1 MLEELIIQ
9 ILPPIISICE
19 LMGIFVVAVSAL
31 RAFWH
36 YCRGLVSRTPRDVK
50 FELANGLATSLEFK
64 MAAEILKTVLV
75 RDLNEL
81 IVLGAVVLLRALLS
95 LLIQAEERSSAQTV
109 FQRLHKGLE
118 LHMTTLYLI
127 RHAEAEGNL
136 YRRIHGWY
144 DALVTPNG
152 LRQIEALE
160 GRFAG
165 VPVDAVYSSDLYR
178 TKTTAKAVYIP
189 KGLSLHTDP
198 GLREVH
204 MGDWEDRPWGEIRET
219 DGERLTLFNRSDP
232 SWRAPNGESLGQV
245 GERMERT
252 IRAIAQKHPDQT
264 VALFSHGTAIRQ
276 FLANVR
282 GVKPEDWHTLPHA
295 DNTAVACLAW
305 DGESFHVIFEG
316 DNTHL
321 DDSISTLARQSWWRK
336 GANRGE
342 DVNLWF
348 RPLDREKDR
357 EAYLAARRDAWISI
371 HGADVPFDGPA
382 FWEGAL
388 QIMDQD
394 PWAVT
399 AVMAREEF
407 AGLLQLSPQRC
418 QEEGAGFLSLCY
430 LSPAFRGKGL
440 GVQLLGQ
447 AVSFYRPKGRSSLR
461 LRCSAAN
468 EPVQRFCAKHDFH
481 KAGEEQ
487 VGGRTLDIL
496 EKYIGMGEPAGRTV

>member
-1 MLEELIIQ
+1 
-9 ILPPIISICE
+9 
-19 LMGIFVVAVSAL
+19 
-31 RAFWH
+31 
-36 YCRGLVSRTPRDVK
+36 
-50 FELANGLATSLEFK
+50 
-64 MAAEILKTVLV
+64 
-75 RDLNEL
+75 
-81 IVLGAVVLLRALLS
+81 
-95 LLIQAEERSSAQTV
+95 
-109 FQRLHKGLE
+109 
-118 LHMTTLYLI
+118 MTTLYLI

-178 TKTTAKAVYIP
+178 TKTTAKAVYLP

-204 MGDWEDRPWGEIRET
+204 MGDWEDHPWGEIRET

-232 SWRAPNGESLGQV
+232 SWRAPSGESLGQV
-245 GERMERT
+245 GARMERT

-282 GVKPEDWHTLPHA
+282 GIKPEDWHTLPHA
-295 DNTAVACLAW
+295 DNTAVTCLAW

-336 GANRGE
+336 GGQKAE

-348 RPLDREKDR
+348 RPLDPEK
-357 EAYLAARRDAWISI
+357 EQELYLAARRDTWITV
-371 HGADVPFDGPA
+371 HGTELPFDGPG
-382 FWEGAL
+382 FWEVARRDLEMSPWGVSVA
-388 QIMDQD
+388 MAGDQ
-394 PWAVT
+394 
-399 AVMAREEF
+399 F
-407 AGLLQLSPQRC
+407 AGMIQLDLERFRSD
-418 QEEGAGFLSLCY
+418 GAGYIPLCY
-430 LSPAFRGKGL
+430 MAPEFRNRGL
-440 GVQLLGQ
+440 GVQLLGH
-447 AVSFYRPKGRSSLR
+447 AVSIFRKEGRQGLR
-461 LRCSAAN
+461 LRCALNNDHA
-468 EPVQRFCAKHDFH
+468 QHFYDKYGFH
-481 KAGEEQ
+481 KIGVEE
-487 VGGRTLDIL
+487 GKWFPLDVL
-496 EKYIGMGEPAGRTV
+496 EKPICRPDIPNVAE

>member
-1 MLEELIIQ
+1 
-9 ILPPIISICE
+9 
-19 LMGIFVVAVSAL
+19 
-31 RAFWH
+31 
-36 YCRGLVSRTPRDVK
+36 
-50 FELANGLATSLEFK
+50 
-64 MAAEILKTVLV
+64 
-75 RDLNEL
+75 
-81 IVLGAVVLLRALLS
+81 
-95 LLIQAEERSSAQTV
+95 
-109 FQRLHKGLE
+109 
-118 LHMTTLYLI
+118 MTTLYLI

-178 TKTTAKAVYIP
+178 TKTTAKAIYLP
-189 KGLSLHTDP
+189 KGLPLHTDP

-232 SWRAPNGESLGQV
+232 VWRAPNGESLGQV

-295 DNTAVACLAW
+295 DNTAVTCLAW

-336 GANRGE
+336 GPNRGE

-388 QIMDQD
+388 QVMDQD

-407 AGLLQLSPQRC
+407 AGPGSCP
-418 QEEGAGFLSLCY
+418 
-430 LSPAFRGKGL
+430 
-440 GVQLLGQ
+440 
-447 AVSFYRPKGRSSLR
+447 
-461 LRCSAAN
+461 
-468 EPVQRFCAKHDFH
+468 CA
-481 KAGEEQ
+481 
-487 VGGRTLDIL
+487 T
-496 EKYIGMGEPAGRTV
+496 

>member
-1 MLEELIIQ
+1 MRYIDQFMAAFPFEGLTFDDISLVTQ
-9 ILPPIISICE
+9 YADFLPHDADVSTRFSRNVTLNIP
-19 LMGIFVVAVSAL
+19 FVSAAMDTVTESAMAIAMAQL
-31 RAFWH
+31 G
-36 YCRGLVSRTPRDVK
+36 GLGVIHK
-50 FELANGLATSLEFK
+50 N
-64 MAAEILKTVLV
+64 
-75 RDLNEL
+75 
-81 IVLGAVVLLRALLS
+81 LS
-95 LLIQAEERSSAQTV
+95 IEKQAEEVRKVKYYLNGIIRTPVV
-109 FQRLHKGLE
+109 F
-118 LHMTTLYLI
+118 
-127 RHAEAEGNL
+127 
-136 YRRIHGWY
+136 
-144 DALVTPNG
+144 
-152 LRQIEALE
+152 
-160 GRFAG
+160 
-165 VPVDAVYSSDLYR
+165 
-178 TKTTAKAVYIP
+178 
-189 KGLSLHTDP
+189 
-198 GLREVH
+198 
-204 MGDWEDRPWGEIRET
+204 
-219 DGERLTLFNRSDP
+219 
-232 SWRAPNGESLGQV
+232 
-245 GERMERT
+245 
-252 IRAIAQKHPDQT
+252 HPDQT

-276 FLANVR
+276 FLARVR

-295 DNTAVACLAW
+295 DNTAVTCLAW

-336 GANRGE
+336 GPNKGE

-388 QIMDQD
+388 QVMDQD

-430 LSPAFRGKGL
+430 LTPAFRGKGL

-447 AVSFYRPKGRSSLR
+447 AVSFYRPKGRTSLR